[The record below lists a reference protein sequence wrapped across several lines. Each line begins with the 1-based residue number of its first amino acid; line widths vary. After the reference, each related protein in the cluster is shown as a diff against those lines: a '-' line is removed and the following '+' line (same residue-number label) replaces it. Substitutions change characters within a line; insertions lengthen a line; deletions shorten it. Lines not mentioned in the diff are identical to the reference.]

1 MVKRG
6 KGSVVRFMPT
16 SEVMDMEE
24 GARVFG
30 KEIFVTG
37 SDQNDG
43 MWAAQAWRPQ
53 TGSGHNKSNNF
64 SFSANTK
71 VNFEKDKTFQDYA
84 WTIQAST
91 ETVHGVTGLIIVK
104 P

>member
-1 MVKRG
+1 MAKRG
-6 KGSVVRFMPT
+6 KGGRVRSMST
-16 SEVMDMEE
+16 SGVMDMEE

-53 TGSGHNKSNNF
+53 TGSGHNKSNNI